1 MNQAATITSAPTQID
16 ELLSAITH
24 HEAAK
29 ANLDRARAVMAEA
42 EGELLTLLGHKPEG
56 SFTVVVNDQWK
67 VTTTGKLNRKLLPNF
82 AAIRSQI
89 PPALLNRLV
98 RTKEELNVRE
108 LKFIENNEP
117 EIYAYLAQAIEI
129 KPAKASVEVKRI

>member
-1 MNQAATITSAPTQID
+1 MNQAAAIPHTQTD
-16 ELLSAITH
+16 ELLSAIVH
-24 HEAAK
+24 YEAARD
-29 ANLDRARAVMAEA
+29 NLERARAVMAEA
-42 EGELLTLLGHKPEG
+42 NGELLTLLGHKPEG

-67 VTTTGKLNRKLLPNF
+67 VTTTGKVDRRLLPNF
-82 AAIRSQI
+82 AAIRAQI

-98 RTKEELNVRE
+98 RTKDELNVRE

-129 KPAKASVEVKRI
+129 KPGKPSVEVKRL